1 MVCSS
6 LILINETDSRPGVNR
21 FRQKFFCQTGKVGG
35 APLLGAACASGLAPQ
50 DLRLRTCASG
60 PPSLPVELS
69 PRVPSHSAP
78 TEWTNRSDRRQ
89 RSVRPCSFPPKRRF
103 SPPAPARDFCTRQ

>member
-50 DLRLRTCASG
+50 DLGLRTWASGLGPQDLGLRTWASG
-60 PPSLPVELS
+60 PPSLPLELS

-78 TEWTNRSDRRQ
+78 TECTNRSDRR
-89 RSVRPCSFPPKRRF
+89 
-103 SPPAPARDFCTRQ
+103 